1 MTRAYVERSP
11 RYEDGTFS
19 CASECSA
26 VLACLLA
33 VGDAPAA
40 APPTVP
46 TVVMSGLDNPR
57 GLALGRDGTLYV
69 AEAGKGGTGRCAPTG
84 RPFPEDVAC
93 EGRTGAVSRLRRG
106 VQRRIVTG
114 LPSNA
119 PQTLGGEGAV
129 GPHDVSLRGGSL
141 YVTLGLGGGP
151 EFRAALG
158 EDFGW
163 LIRVN
168 EETRRWRKVADIAGH
183 EFENNPGGGAPD
195 SNPYGLLARPGRRVV
210 ADAGGNSLVRVS
222 DSGRISTVATFPS
235 RAQGR
240 TTDSVPTC
248 VAVGPDGAYYFGELT
263 GVPFATGAA
272 RIYRVVPG
280 QDPEVY
286 LEGFTTIIDLAFG
299 PDGSLYVLQHSSA
312 GPFFAAPGSLV
323 RVAPN
328 GARTTILAGLTRP
341 TSVALAL
348 GGGRDDEDDD
358 DDEDDG
364 DGDGDHD
371 DDGDDDDD
379 DVDEGGNR
387 RSRQVVFYISN
398 RGTSPG
404 VGEVIR
410 FQP

>member
-1 MTRAYVERSP
+1 MKTARSLAP
-11 RYEDGTFS
+11 VS
-19 CASECSA
+19 VLL

-210 ADAGGNSLVRVS
+210 ADAGGNSRS
-222 DSGRISTVATFPS
+222 ACRTVAGSRRSPPS
-235 RAQGR
+235 PRVPRAGR
-240 TTDSVPTC
+240 PTPCPPAWRLVPT
-248 VAVGPDGAYYFGELT
+248 ALT
-263 GVPFATGAA
+263 
-272 RIYRVVPG
+272 
-280 QDPEVY
+280 
-286 LEGFTTIIDLAFG
+286 
-299 PDGSLYVLQHSSA
+299 
-312 GPFFAAPGSLV
+312 
-323 RVAPN
+323 
-328 GARTTILAGLTRP
+328 
-341 TSVALAL
+341 TSV
-348 GGGRDDEDDD
+348 
-358 DDEDDG
+358 
-364 DGDGDHD
+364 
-371 DDGDDDDD
+371 
-379 DVDEGGNR
+379 
-387 RSRQVVFYISN
+387 S
-398 RGTSPG
+398 
-404 VGEVIR
+404 
-410 FQP
+410 